1 MRHKTLSTLGILA
14 LLAPLAPAALAAGPS
29 GPDDVRRVKE
39 EIRAT
44 LGEVPEYLE
53 AFPES
58 ALPGAWA
65 EMKALQMSPET
76 ALPAKTKDLIGLAV
90 AAQVPCDYCV
100 YFHTEAAR
108 AKGATEREIRE
119 AIALAALIRKW
130 STVVNGSQIDFED
143 FRAETDRML
152 EHVGRQSDP
161 R

>member
-1 MRHKTLSTLGILA
+1 MRYKTLSTFGILA
-14 LLAPLAPAALAAGPS
+14 LLAPLAQAALAADPS

-53 AFPES
+53 AFPEA
-58 ALPGAWA
+58 ALPGGWA
-65 EMKALQMSPET
+65 EMKALQLSPET

-90 AAQVPCDYCV
+90 AAQIPCDYCV

-108 AKGATEREIRE
+108 ANGATEREIRE